1 MPYNSL
7 IGRADVAGIIPI
19 SFSNELLTGLA
30 TETSHVMRLARRLRD
45 MTVYEER
52 LPVLSALATAY
63 FVDGDTDL
71 VETSEV
77 NWANT
82 YVYAKDLAVI
92 VPIPRN
98 VLNDSSIPIWAEVRP
113 EMQIACG
120 VAIDNAM
127 LYGTNKPSVWPTAI
141 VTAAASASHNVS
153 LAACTDLY
161 EALLDEN
168 GVFSLVEQDGFAV
181 TGSIAHLSMKG
192 KLRGCRDQ
200 EGQPIFVQDPSA
212 PGSYILDGTP
222 IYFPTN
228 GAGSAT
234 NLMISGDWRQVVYS
248 MRQDMEFE
256 VYTEGV
262 IQDGTGTIVY
272 NLMQQRMAAIMV
284 TMRLGF
290 AVPNPINRV
299 NTNSATRYPFAYLT
313 A

>member
-1 MPYNSL
+1 MPFNPMTS
-7 IGRADVAGIIPI
+7 RADVAGVIPI
-19 SFSNELLTGLA
+19 DFSQELLGGIA
-30 TETSHVMRLARRLRD
+30 TEQSHVMRLGRRLRD

-71 VETSEV
+71 VQATEV

-113 EMQIACG
+113 EMEIACG

-127 LYGTNKPSVWPTAI
+127 LYGTNKPAVWPDAI
-141 VTAAASASHNVS
+141 VTAAGTASHDVS

-161 EALLDEN
+161 EALLDED
-168 GVFSLVEQDGFAV
+168 GLFSLVEQDGYAV
-181 TGSIAHLSMKG
+181 TGSIAHLSVKG
-192 KLRGCRDQ
+192 KLRGCRDS
-200 EGQPIFVQDPSA
+200 EGQPIFVQDPAA
-212 PGSYILDGTP
+212 PGQYILDGSP

-228 GAGSAT
+228 GAGSST
-234 NLMISGDWRQVVYS
+234 NLIVSGDWRQLVYS

-272 NLMQQRMAAIMV
+272 NLMQQRMAAVMV

-299 NTNSATRYPFAYLT
+299 NQTAATRYPWAYMT